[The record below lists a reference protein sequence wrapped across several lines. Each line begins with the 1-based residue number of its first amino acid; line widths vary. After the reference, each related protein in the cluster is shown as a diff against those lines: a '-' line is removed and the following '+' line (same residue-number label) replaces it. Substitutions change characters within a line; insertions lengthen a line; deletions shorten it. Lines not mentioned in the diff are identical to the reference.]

1 MVFGLESMT
10 EEKESAWDKLE
21 IRVCD
26 LIERAGN
33 NRHVTNVEKVL
44 GLSKCGVSVRS

>member
-1 MVFGLESMT
+1 MREINY
-10 EEKESAWDKLE
+10 E

-26 LIERAGN
+26 LIERGWQLY

-44 GLSKCGVSVRS
+44 GLSKCGVRVRG

>member
-1 MVFGLESMT
+1 MT
-10 EEKESAWDKLE
+10 QEKENAWDNLE

-26 LIERAGN
+26 LIESAGN
-33 NRHVTNVEKVL
+33 NHHVTNVEKVL

>member
-1 MVFGLESMT
+1 MT
-10 EEKESAWDKLE
+10 QEKENVWDKLE
-21 IRVCD
+21 IRVYD